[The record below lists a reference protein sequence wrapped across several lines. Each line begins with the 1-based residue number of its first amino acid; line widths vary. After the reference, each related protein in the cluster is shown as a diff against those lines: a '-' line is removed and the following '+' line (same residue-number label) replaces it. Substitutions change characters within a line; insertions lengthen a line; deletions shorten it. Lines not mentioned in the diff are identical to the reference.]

1 MANVKPG
8 DRAVVISGVLPMNI
22 GKIVLVI
29 EQAFHGDRMR
39 GGVKGLLNNPE
50 RELGWWV
57 ESLGTPFKYAN
68 HNGAVIGAS
77 QIAPV
82 ADKDLRRLVEP
93 GQVSK
98 FNHADELSTRKKEH
112 APA

>member
-8 DRAVVISGVLPMNI
+8 DRAIVVSGVLPMNI

-39 GGVKGLLNNPE
+39 GGAKGLLSNPE
-50 RELGWWV
+50 GELGWWC
-57 ESLGTPFKYAN
+57 EALGTPFKYTN
-68 HNGAVIGAS
+68 QNGEVIGNS
-77 QIAPV
+77 QIAAV
-82 ADKDLRRLVEP
+82 ADKNLRRLVEP
-93 GQVSK
+93 GQVSR
-98 FNHADELSTRKKEH
+98 FNHADDLSTRKKEH